1 MSHEQGLSLVL
12 PAAAAGQGAWEE
24 GKRMGADV
32 VPSPTQP
39 LVVVVV
45 VVVAAGMCV
54 LLLSGNSSVVGKG

>member
-32 VPSPTQP
+32 VPSHTQA
-39 LVVVVV
+39 LVVV